1 MSRQNTFIIAEAGSN
16 WRMGTKTRDL
26 TMAKS
31 LIDVAA
37 ECKCNAI
44 KFQTYKSET
53 TYVQNAGKSDYLSN
67 SGINEQI
74 TEIFDDLSMPYDMIP
89 QLADYCKMQ
98 KIEFM
103 STPFSVNDAKAI
115 DPFVSRHKIAS
126 FEINHMRLIEFLAR
140 TKKPLILS
148 TGASTLEEIEWAINH
163 FNKNGGKEITLLHT
177 ISKYPAPLSSLNLQ
191 IIHELQK
198 KFNVVVGFSD
208 HSRDPL
214 VGPISAVALGA
225 KIIEKHFT
233 LHNKLPGPDHSFAI
247 TPDEL
252 KKMVW
257 FIRECESTLN
267 STQKNILPDELE
279 LRQFAHRGI
288 QAIKNIK
295 KNDVFKEGI
304 NVDILRPGKRK
315 QGIHPMYIEM
325 LEGKNSKKDIST
337 GDGISLDDWE

>member
-26 TMAKS
+26 SMAKS

-74 TEIFDDLSMPYDMIP
+74 TEIFHDLSMPYDMIP
-89 QLADYCKMQ
+89 ELADYCKMQ

-115 DPFVSRHKIAS
+115 DPFVLRHKIAS
-126 FEINHMRLIEFLAR
+126 FEINHLRLIEFIAR

-191 IIHELQK
+191 IIHELQE
-198 KFNVVVGFSD
+198 KFNVTVGFSD
-208 HSRDPL
+208 HSRDP
-214 VGPISAVALGA
+214 VIGPVTAVAMGG

-233 LHNKLPGPDHSFAI
+233 LHNKLPGPDHGFAL
-247 TPDEL
+247 TPNEL
-252 KKMVW
+252 KIMVKS
-257 FIRECESTLN
+257 IRDCELTLN
-267 STQKNILPDELE
+267 SNKKNILPEELE
-279 LRQFAHRGI
+279 LREFAHRGI
-288 QAIKNIK
+288 QAIKDIK
-295 KNDVFKEGI
+295 KNDIFKEGENI
-304 NVDILRPGKRK
+304 DILRPGKQK
-315 QGIHPMYIEM
+315 QGIHPKNLEE
-325 LEGKNSKKDIST
+325 LEGKNSKRDISK
-337 GDGISLDDWE
+337 GDGISQEDW

>member
-1 MSRQNTFIIAEAGSN
+1 MPTQHTFIIAEAGSN

-126 FEINHMRLIEFLAR
+126 FEINHMRLIEFLAS

-191 IIHELQK
+191 IIHELQE
-198 KFNVVVGFSD
+198 KFNVTVGFSD
-208 HSRDPL
+208 HSRDP
-214 VGPISAVALGA
+214 VIGPVTAVAMGG

-233 LHNKLPGPDHSFAI
+233 LHNKLPGPDHGFAL
-247 TPDEL
+247 TPNEL
-252 KKMVW
+252 KIMVQS
-257 FIRECESTLN
+257 IRDCELTLDSN
-267 STQKNILPDELE
+267 KKNILPEELE
-279 LRQFAHRGI
+279 LREFAHRGI
-288 QAIKNIK
+288 QAIKDIK
-295 KNDVFKEGI
+295 KNDIFKEGVNI
-304 NVDILRPGKRK
+304 DVLRPGKQN
-315 QGIHPMYIEM
+315 QGIHPKNLEE
-325 LEGKNSKKDIST
+325 LEGKNSKRDISK
-337 GDGISLDDWE
+337 GDGISQEDW